1 MASVD
6 RPVLGPLDSLPPAVD
21 WRTIRALDCELSVR
35 ARNAI
40 SDSFSPTTKLGW
52 LADQDDDVL
61 LRSADIGRRTLNEI
75 REMIE
80 IMKAAYPLRIEPP
93 VFIPTA
99 ETDWSLLG
107 RAVEFYKAR
116 GYTYVEVPWAVS
128 ESSVAITCPNPQFTA
143 RVDHL
148 GSLVGSAEQSLL
160 HLDLAGKL
168 APGSYVACSP
178 CFRLGDAADDLHFPT
193 FMKVELYRNDHDLFN
208 YLKMLK
214 DAGDL
219 FRELGAAAMDLAA
232 PQDDRG
238 IDITLGGIEIGSYGL
253 RTHES
258 EDRSLHHWAYGTG
271 LALPRFSQALARC
284 G

>member
-1 MASVD
+1 
-6 RPVLGPLDSLPPAVD
+6 
-21 WRTIRALDCELSVR
+21 
-35 ARNAI
+35 
-40 SDSFSPTTKLGW
+40 
-52 LADQDDDVL
+52 
-61 LRSADIGRRTLNEI
+61 
-75 REMIE
+75 
-80 IMKAAYPLRIEPP
+80 
-93 VFIPTA
+93 
-99 ETDWSLLG
+99 
-107 RAVEFYKAR
+107 
-116 GYTYVEVPWAVS
+116 
-128 ESSVAITCPNPQFTA
+128 VAITCPNPQFTA

-168 APGSYVACSP
+168 KPGAYVACSP

-193 FMKVELYRNDHDLFN
+193 FMKVELYRNDHDLFQ

-219 FRELGAAAMDLAA
+219 FRELGAQAEDLAA
-232 PQDDRG
+232 PQTDQG

-258 EDRSLHHWAYGTG
+258 EDRSLHHWTYGTG

-284 G
+284 L